1 MAFSSNDAQGPS
13 FEGPPSVTA
22 VQCIAAYEVAAAAA
36 GARVRLVQ
44 HVNAKVGLAEHL
56 RPLWE
61 KKVIE
66 MLTAWA
72 SEVSE
77 EVRF

>member
-1 MAFSSNDAQGPS
+1 M
-13 FEGPPSVTA
+13 TA

>member
-56 RPLWE
+56 RPS
-61 KKVIE
+61 VG
-66 MLTAWA
+66 
-72 SEVSE
+72 E
-77 EVRF
+77 EGHRDADRLGQRGE